1 MGLRPL
7 LVADANIWIDLD
19 AGGLLREA
27 VAALGLET
35 TDFVLHELVQR
46 SLGERIR
53 SMGVTEHSLTPRQ
66 VVEVMERRREDNH
79 PSIAD
84 YSALILASTLKVGL
98 VTGDKH
104 LRTAASRAGVE
115 VHGVIWV
122 VERLVDDDGLD
133 KTRAANAVE
142 AMVARGARLPEG
154 AVRELLSRYRG

>member
-1 MGLRPL
+1 L

-19 AGGLLREA
+19 AGGLLCEA

-35 TDFVLHELVQR
+35 TDFVLHELVER

-53 SMGVTEHSLTPRQ
+53 SMGVTEHSLTPEQ
-66 VVEVMERRREDNH
+66 VAEVIERRRKDNH
-79 PSIAD
+79 PSVAD

-104 LRTAASRAGVE
+104 LRIAASRDGVE

-122 VERLVDDDGLD
+122 VERLVDDGLD
-133 KTRAANAVE
+133 KARAADAIEV
-142 AMVARGARLPEG
+142 MIMRGARLPDG
-154 AVRELLSRYRG
+154 AVRELLGRYRS